1 VVLGRGAAPDG
12 PLCRPARAPGAVRR
26 LAGQPVRP
34 GHLAVPRPPWAPDDS
49 AELAANAS
57 PEPERLR
64 LSQAVFEAQQGL
76 WPVAEQACWRSA
88 RGVVDVY
95 GLVFA
100 PDGEEEVFRRESQ
113 LVADVLRQRFDAEG
127 RVLQLLNHPATA
139 TTRPWATPENL
150 ARAVKLLAARMDREH
165 DLLVVYLTSHGA
177 QNFQLAASLDPLE
190 VAPIDRPCCA
200 ACSTRPASATA

>member
-1 VVLGRGAAPDG
+1 L
-12 PLCRPARAPGAVRR
+12 
-26 LAGQPVRP
+26 LAGLYAP

-64 LSQAVFEAQQGL
+64 LAGRVRGPAR
-76 WPVAEQACWRSA
+76 PVAGGRAGLLAQRE
-88 RGVVDVY
+88 GVVDVY

>member
-1 VVLGRGAAPDG
+1 L
-12 PLCRPARAPGAVRR
+12 PARARAGAVRR
-26 LAGQPVRP
+26 LAGRPVRP

-76 WPVAEQACWRSA
+76 WPVAEQGLLAQRE
-88 RGVVDVY
+88 GVVDVY

-150 ARAVKLLAARMDREH
+150 ARAVKLLAA
-165 DLLVVYLTSHGA
+165 HGPRARSAGGLPHLARA